1 MTESIP
7 SDEDGLYEYLC
18 KEYSDEQP
26 PEYIPPNKY
35 NEYKISEELEC
46 GCFVPK
52 KVDWDKKREQLIRR
66 LEMERVRKIL
76 EASIPSDEDGVI
88 QEHETP
94 SEFDDVPITDE
105 PDDDETEIDEED

>member
-1 MTESIP
+1 MTETIP
-7 SDEDGLYEYLC
+7 SDEDALYEYLC

-35 NEYKISEELEC
+35 NEYKIS
-46 GCFVPK
+46 V
-52 KVDWDKKREQLIRR
+52 KVDWDERREQLIRR

-88 QEHETP
+88 QEYETP

-105 PDDDETEIDEED
+105 PDDDETEIEEED